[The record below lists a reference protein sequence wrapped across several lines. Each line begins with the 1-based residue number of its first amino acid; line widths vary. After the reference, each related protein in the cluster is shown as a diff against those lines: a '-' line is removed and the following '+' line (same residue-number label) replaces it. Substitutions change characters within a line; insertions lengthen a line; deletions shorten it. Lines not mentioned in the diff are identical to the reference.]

1 MKTEKI
7 ECITEFN
14 EELEKEIYYIVDEQN
29 NRFNL
34 SEEID
39 YKINEVFEI
48 VNNDLIFVNV
58 DYYSGDEL
66 TGIYSFKQ
74 EELIF
79 PFIIT
84 EFDTSDKSGYIYLGL
99 NEDTSEYFNLDLNEA
114 NQFAYISQDGSVFQ
128 NEGIIE
134 EKISYNY
141 FILRDKWLD
150 SFGGR
155 NSYSYKLYSLNF
167 DTDDHIGYSDIR
179 YYQLSDDKKVLTIE
193 IGSGDEEKTVKI
205 DL

>member
-7 ECITEFN
+7 GWITEYN
-14 EELEKEIYYIVDEQN
+14 EELEKDIYYIVDEQN

-34 SEEID
+34 SEAID

-58 DYYSGDEL
+58 GGDDL

-99 NEDTSEYFNLDLNEA
+99 NEDTSEYFNLDLDEA
-114 NQFAYISQDGSVFQ
+114 NQFAYINQDGSVFQ

-134 EKISYNY
+134 EKISNNY
-141 FILRDKWLD
+141 FMLRDKWLS
-150 SFGGR
+150 SFL
-155 NSYSYKLYSLNF
+155 NMNTYSYKLYSNRF
-167 DTDDHIGYSDIR
+167 ETDDHIGYSDIKH
-179 YYQLSDDKKVLTIE
+179 YELSEDKKMLTIE
-193 IGSGDEEKTVKI
+193 IGSGAEEKTVNI